1 MNNRIAFT
9 LHLDQSM
16 SPKIPPKCYT
26 SLLKINL
33 VLTSISPRKPL
44 SLLPH
49 DVYHPVQ
56 HSIKR
61 TLNFHVFRHSFPLH
75 LNQDKS
81 INSWLMSPHFSLGQ
95 GKSELNFNF
104 PLSHFSISRVM
115 LNNDRSG
122 VFKSSQTVHFSCDL
136 MNDFTLSTRRVLW
149 CWKKKIENVCLS
161 LRWAGTKHRAERTV
175 GQLNNVFLS
184 LMIKWS
190 CWRNV
195 EERAEPKEK
204 QI

>member
-1 MNNRIAFT
+1 
-9 LHLDQSM
+9 
-16 SPKIPPKCYT
+16 
-26 SLLKINL
+26 
-33 VLTSISPRKPL
+33 
-44 SLLPH
+44 
-49 DVYHPVQ
+49 
-56 HSIKR
+56 
-61 TLNFHVFRHSFPLH
+61 
-75 LNQDKS
+75 
-81 INSWLMSPHFSLGQ
+81 MSPHFSLGQ

-115 LNNDRSG
+115 LNNDRSR
-122 VFKSSQTVHFSCDL
+122 VFKSSQTVHFSCDP
-136 MNDFTLSTRRVLW
+136 MNDFTLSTRRVLR

-195 EERAEPKEK
+195 EERAEPKKNRFKWDK
-204 QI
+204 QLNCWNGNNFFTLWLLLFDFYVCFSFFLSFSVFITVAWVAGVGFFCVF